1 VSGIYIDPTNA
12 NHAWISFSGF
22 NAATP
27 TTPGHVFEVTYN
39 PVSGKALWT
48 DRSFDL
54 QDIPITGLV
63 RDDRTGTL
71 YASTDFG
78 VLKLE
83 AGEDSE
89 WTLAA
94 PGMPHVAVAGLTID
108 PATRRLYA
116 ATHGLG
122 AWLLDLSGQNQG
134 QTP

>member
-1 VSGIYIDPTNA
+1 VSGIYVDPTNA
-12 NHAWISFSGF
+12 NHAWVSFSGF

-27 TTPGHVFEVTYN
+27 STPGHVFEVTFN
-39 PVSGKALWT
+39 SGTGTANWT

-63 RDDRTGTL
+63 RDDLTGTL

-83 AGEDSE
+83 AGEGELE
-89 WTLAA
+89 WALAA
-94 PGMPHVAVAGLTID
+94 PGMPHVAVAGLTIV
-108 PATRRLYA
+108 PAARKLYA

-122 AWLLDLSGQNQG
+122 AWLLDLSDQR
-134 QTP
+134 

>member
-1 VSGIYIDPTNA
+1 VSGISIDPTNS

-27 TTPGHVFEVTYN
+27 TTPGHVFEVTFT
-39 PVSGKALWT
+39 PGSGAQWI

-63 RDDRTGTL
+63 RDDLTGTL

-83 AGEDSE
+83 AGDDSE

-94 PGMPHVAVAGLTID
+94 PGMPHVAVAGLTIA
-108 PATRRLYA
+108 PAARKLYA

-122 AWLLDLSGQNQG
+122 AWLLDLSDQR
-134 QTP
+134 